1 MILPIYL
8 YGSDVLRR
16 ENVDVDLNDREG
28 IAKLLEDMRETLKLA
43 DGCGLAAPQVGV
55 NKNLVIVDGRDLS
68 DTYDYLHDFV
78 RVMINPVVLEES
90 EETCEYSEGCLSV
103 PGIYAEVTSPS
114 KIKVEYY
121 SENLEKVVEEFDKFG
136 CRMVQHELSHLDG
149 SLFVDE
155 VSPIRRKMIARK
167 LQAISKGAV
176 QTRYKSKR

>member
-1 MILPIYL
+1 
-8 YGSDVLRR
+8 
-16 ENVDVDLNDREG
+16 
-28 IAKLLEDMRETLKLA
+28 
-43 DGCGLAAPQVGV
+43 
-55 NKNLVIVDGRDLS
+55 
-68 DTYDYLHDFV
+68 
-78 RVMINPVVLEES
+78 MINPVVLEES

-103 PGIYAEVTSPS
+103 PGIYAEVTRPA

-121 SENLEKVVEEFDKFG
+121 NENFEKVVEEFDEFG

-167 LQAISKGAV
+167 LQAISKGAI